1 MRAEGGRGI
10 FGAGGPGENP
20 PTGHAEESPQAA
32 PGEVGEAGAAR
43 SEPVEPVRDEGSSPE
58 EVLGDG
64 RELPGAEEDEDAV
77 EPRAPELVGDRRRL
91 AGVLLGIF
99 LLVVAIYVLLPKVV
113 GLQDAVDRIEQA
125 TWYWIAAGVVFT
137 FASFAAYVAL
147 FRGILGG
154 HRADEARRRLGF
166 AASYQITLAGLAATR
181 VFSAAG
187 AGGIA
192 LTYWALRKA
201 GMRRRVAACRLV
213 AFLVLLYGTSLFAL
227 VLFGVLLRAGALPG
241 EAPFG
246 GTVIPAAVA
255 AAVMVAFALV
265 ALIPGDVERR
275 LQEMASRPRL
285 GRLAARLAS
294 GPATVA
300 TGVRTA
306 LDYIRHP
313 RRGGLAVTGALGFWA
328 TQIAILW
335 ASFEAFG
342 GDVAF
347 AVLVH
352 GFFLG
357 MAANL
362 IPSPAAGAGPVDAG
376 MIGAFLLF
384 GEPAAVVFP
393 AVLTFRVLAFWL
405 PIPPGVVA
413 YFQLLRT
420 VHAWE
425 QEEPA
430 EGYTSKSKVTAEAT

>member
-1 MRAEGGRGI
+1 MDERRGAPGAQPPGEAPEAPRHEHDAEGREDLLREGARDERPELEAAAR
-10 FGAGGPGENP
+10 AGG
-20 PTGHAEESPQAA
+20 AA
-32 PGEVGEAGAAR
+32 
-43 SEPVEPVRDEGSSPE
+43 VEPE
-58 EVLGDG
+58 E
-64 RELPGAEEDEDAV
+64 EEEDAA
-77 EPRAPELVGDRRRL
+77 EPRAPDLVRDRRRL
-91 AGVLLGIF
+91 AGVLVGIF

-113 GLQDAVDRIEQA
+113 GLQDALDRMA
-125 TWYWIAAGVVFT
+125 DARWYWIAAGVAFT

-154 HRADEARRRLGF
+154 PRADEARRRLDF

-201 GMRRRVAACRLV
+201 GMRRRIAACRMV
-213 AFLVLLYGTSLFAL
+213 AFLVLLYGMYLSAL
-227 VLFGVLLRAGALPG
+227 VLFGVLLRTGALPG

-246 GTVIPAAVA
+246 ATVLPAAA
-255 AAVMVAFALV
+255 AAAIMVAFALV

-275 LQEMASRPRL
+275 LREMAALPRL
-285 GRLAARLAS
+285 GRLAAGLAS

-306 LDYIRHP
+306 LAYVRHP
-313 RRGGLAVTGALGFWA
+313 RRGGLAVAGALGFWT

-335 ASFEAFG
+335 ASFEAFD

-347 AVLVH
+347 AVLVQ

-376 MIGAFLLF
+376 MIGAFLLL

-425 QEEPA
+425 NERT
-430 EGYTSKSKVTAEAT
+430 GYTSESKVTAEAT